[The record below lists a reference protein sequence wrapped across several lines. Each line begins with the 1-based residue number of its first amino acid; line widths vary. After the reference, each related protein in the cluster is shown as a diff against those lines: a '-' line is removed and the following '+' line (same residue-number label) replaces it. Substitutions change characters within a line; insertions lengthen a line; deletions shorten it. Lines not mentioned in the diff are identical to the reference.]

1 MKFSISNVFLCTII
15 NKTLPVF
22 YFPNQNAEGRGCII
36 FCFGQFDKA
45 YDISMTDELLNI
57 LWGID

>member
-1 MKFSISNVFLCTII
+1 ML
-15 NKTLPVF
+15 
-22 YFPNQNAEGRGCII
+22 EGGGWSI

-45 YDISMTDELLNI
+45 YDISMIDQLLNI

>member
-1 MKFSISNVFLCTII
+1 ML
-15 NKTLPVF
+15 
-22 YFPNQNAEGRGCII
+22 EGGGCII

-57 LWGID
+57 LWGIN